1 MKKYAQLKAWVKK
14 NAHMST
20 KKFMSRFKSGAN
32 KIKIEVLTN
41 GASKSTHSMPEELQ
55 KKIDKDENADELHK
69 FTKGEAKGRVMPK
82 KIRETFKKIKNGKIT
97 DTKVG
102 HIGGYEYL
110 FVYVHQDA
118 PVS

>member
-1 MKKYAQLKAWVKK
+1 MTV
-14 NAHMST
+14 
-20 KKFMSRFKSGAN
+20 KKFMSRFKNGAN

-41 GASKSTHSMPEELQ
+41 GASKSTHSMPKELQ
-55 KKIDKDENADELHK
+55 KKIDKDDLADELNK
-69 FTKGEAKGRVMPK
+69 FTKGEAKGRIMPN
-82 KIRETFKKIKNGKIT
+82 KIRETLKKIKNGKVT

-110 FVYVHQDA
+110 FVYVHQNA